1 MALTFDYDQVKIDL
15 LRSSEQSERFLPEI
29 IIENDNPMW
38 VIFMRYGPLIKDLNA
53 GLCYENALRLTS
65 MSRLDDRLEFSLT
78 SGNHRLRWGSSVFEV
93 DVKVYESKEEAR
105 IKLVDKESYDAFHD
119 FLRHARHYSKH
130 KVGSDTENV
139 VVKTFQGTNW
149 STVVSYP
156 KRPVESLVT
165 GDGTANDLILD
176 LKKFLNSEEE
186 YIKYGRPC
194 KYNVLLFGPPGS
206 GKSSLV
212 TIVASELDL
221 DVCFLSIRPGMAEK
235 DICKAIS
242 SLSPNSILVLEDIE
256 VLCASA
262 TQGGQSAAS
271 SLSIL
276 TNVLDGTLHKHKLI
290 TILTT
295 AQPEMLDSVLVRH
308 GRIDKTCKLSPLTK
322 RQVKM
327 MVDNYYETDESI
339 KLSEILWNTI
349 ERVGNLTST
358 VLASFLFRNRGLSAI
373 AAGEKCKELQEGT
386 HTDHINDSNRG
397 TPDNFYM

>member
-1 MALTFDYDQVKIDL
+1 MSTISDYDQVKIER
-15 LRSSEQSERFLPEI
+15 LRNSEQSERFIPEI
-29 IIENDNPMW
+29 IIENDNPIW
-38 VIFMRYGPLIKDLNA
+38 VIFMRYGPLIKELGA

-78 SGNHRLRWGSSVFEV
+78 SGNHRLRWGSSIFEV
-93 DVKVYESKEEAR
+93 EIKIYESKEEAR
-105 IKLVDKESYDAFHD
+105 VKLVDKEAYDAFHD

-130 KVGSDTENV
+130 KVGADTDNV

-156 KRPVESLVT
+156 KRPVDSLVT
-165 GDGTANDLILD
+165 GDGTASDLILD
-176 LKKFLNSEEE
+176 LKRFLKSEEE
-186 YIKYGRPC
+186 YVKCGRPC

-242 SLSPNSILVLEDIE
+242 SLNPNSILVLEDIE

-262 TQGGQSAAS
+262 TQGQSAAS

-308 GRIDKTCKLSPLTK
+308 GRIDKTCKLSPLTR
-322 RQVKM
+322 RQVKL

-349 ERVGNLTST
+349 ERVGNLSST

-386 HTDHINDSNRG
+386 HTDHINDSNKG